1 LGARKM
7 CSGSRCKRNM
17 HFTYWA
23 TRDAELRRLF
33 PHMQIGGAGHSGGLV
48 GGGVATE
55 RPALPGRTAGRLSE
69 ASSAESGRRDRAS
82 SRRGAGGASAARS
95 GTTCP
100 SSTSSPEMVGK
111 AEASHR
117 VSDGGAARR
126 GASRG
131 RRPACLVMAPAAAG
145 AHLPKGVRAAVP
157 VPRSSGH
164 TACPAPSSEF
174 AACPAQQRPARSSPP
189 AQRSSAQCPAPS
201 KKVTGGSD
209 LFCFGC
215 WRLDVLGGRR
225 CCCA

>member
-1 LGARKM
+1 M

-126 GASRG
+126 GAARAEVDVQRASLWRPPPPGLTSPKESALRSRSQG
-131 RRPACLVMAPAAAG
+131 HPATLPA
-145 AHLPKGVRAAVP
+145 
-157 VPRSSGH
+157 
-164 TACPAPSSEF
+164 
-174 AACPAQQRPARSSPP
+174 QRPARSSPP
-189 AQRSSAQCPAPS
+189 AQRSSAPLGVRRLPSAAAPS
-201 KKVTGGSD
+201 A
-209 LFCFGC
+209 
-215 WRLDVLGGRR
+215 RR
-225 CCCA
+225 PARK

>member
-1 LGARKM
+1 M
-7 CSGSRCKRNM
+7 CSDSRCKRNM

-174 AACPAQQRPARSSPP
+174 AACPAQQRPVPG
-189 AQRSSAQCPAPS
+189 AQQESDGRKRPFLLWLLE
-201 KKVTGGSD
+201 TG
-209 LFCFGC
+209 C
-215 WRLDVLGGRR
+215 LGGRR